1 MILRFSS
8 INFKLLLFYFVLL
21 FTYYFP
27 FLPNITQ
34 HFGESVCFVVSSLL
48 LLIINIYSN
57 KYSIKSL
64 FVCFLLLF
72 LLFLSLL
79 IDYNRI
85 NYRDYFELLRP
96 FYWLISF
103 NIFYNITTF
112 ENSNK
117 IIKILFTLLFTL
129 AVWGIIESLINL
141 PPFIHSLHKFNAPV
155 YYNKAITSLI
165 APYSY
170 GSIMGVGLIYTY
182 IRYRHSNNR
191 YCLYFAATFLLAIL
205 FSQSKSAILA
215 SITVLFIINLKKFS
229 FFSFICFIS
238 TLAVLVY
245 SIIYTELFSYVSNFV
260 FVVYNSYSSEGIQ
273 ASLNSSDSISN
284 RIDQVQIMF
293 NELTYIPFFG
303 SGIGKNYLYVE
314 SFFIVLYRYG
324 IFGIL
329 IIASVL
335 LHASMISKYIKNTCK
350 GTSIYYLCLSLPYF
364 FIFLLITSFS
374 ANIIDQYRVCFIY
387 IGILG
392 ILHAVHQDL
401 KLFYK

>member
-117 IIKILFTLLFTL
+117 IIKILFTLLFTYL
-129 AVWGIIESLINL
+129 LCCLLNDL
-141 PPFIHSLHKFNAPV
+141 F
-155 YYNKAITSLI
+155 
-165 APYSY
+165 
-170 GSIMGVGLIYTY
+170 TY
-182 IRYRHSNNR
+182 
-191 YCLYFAATFLLAIL
+191 LL
-205 FSQSKSAILA
+205 
-215 SITVLFIINLKKFS
+215 
-229 FFSFICFIS
+229 
-238 TLAVLVY
+238 
-245 SIIYTELFSYVSNFV
+245 
-260 FVVYNSYSSEGIQ
+260 
-273 ASLNSSDSISN
+273 
-284 RIDQVQIMF
+284 
-293 NELTYIPFFG
+293 
-303 SGIGKNYLYVE
+303 
-314 SFFIVLYRYG
+314 
-324 IFGIL
+324 
-329 IIASVL
+329 
-335 LHASMISKYIKNTCK
+335 
-350 GTSIYYLCLSLPYF
+350 
-364 FIFLLITSFS
+364 
-374 ANIIDQYRVCFIY
+374 
-387 IGILG
+387 
-392 ILHAVHQDL
+392 
-401 KLFYK
+401 